1 MDYLRD
7 YAMYAAIFGM
17 FGFCWFGWAQE
28 NPRSSWRKYIG
39 IASALPLLVSLAGI
53 YLSVTNWQEATALSG
68 SDTFRSYL
76 IFVFI
81 EFFLAAIGAVLLIKL
96 KKTDYVA
103 PWILFIVGI
112 HFFWLKDVFKDSS
125 LYVLG
130 TLLVVISILSLW
142 LAKRLGVAPSAIT
155 GIGGGTVLLGFAIL
169 GLVRFFSI

>member
-1 MDYLRD
+1 MEYLRD

-39 IASALPLLVSLAGI
+39 MASALPLLVSLVGI
-53 YLSVTNWQEATALSG
+53 YLSVTNWQEATALSDSG
-68 SDTFRSYL
+68 TFTSYL

-81 EFFLAAIGAVLLIKL
+81 EFFIAAVGAFLFIKF
-96 KKTDYVA
+96 KKNDFVA

-112 HFFWLKDVFKDSS
+112 HFFWLKDIFKDSS
-125 LYVLG
+125 LYALG
-130 TLLVVISILSLW
+130 TLLVIISILSIW
-142 LAKRLGVAPSAIT
+142 LAKRLGVATSAVT
-155 GIGGGTVLLGFAIL
+155 GIGGGTVLFGFAIL